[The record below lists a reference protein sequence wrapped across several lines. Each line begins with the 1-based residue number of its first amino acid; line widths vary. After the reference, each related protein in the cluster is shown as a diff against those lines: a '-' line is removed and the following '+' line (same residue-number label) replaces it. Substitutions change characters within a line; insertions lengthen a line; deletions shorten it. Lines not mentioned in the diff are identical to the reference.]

1 MGLQEVSSGFLRLWV
16 VCIHSNVRQTQS
28 TIQKSYIHEFSPDH
42 ASFQSIRMLSS
53 SSSLLTAC
61 CSCSKSSNLS
71 TIYKIKD
78 IVLSLFL
85 PLDAMSCLKL
95 TTLAFSSSFNWL
107 VILLFS
113 SLILAWVFILTSS
126 WDVVDGGI
134 CYEFL
139 RLLPLQHLPGNLAGE
154 SLYLPH
160 PPRFPLLRLV
170 HIASLGL
177 STRVLQLPFQSVH
190 LSQRSSSDKQRVIV
204 LKERRYQHY

>member
-1 MGLQEVSSGFLRLWV
+1 MLYVLCQVSALLDGVNRVPSYTAVETVFVAGGTLCQALPTQENLHSRELSASTPMGLQEVSSGFLRLWV
-16 VCIHSNVRQTQS
+16 VCIDRNVRQTQS

-85 PLDAMSCLKL
+85 PLDAMSCLML

-113 SLILAWVFILTSS
+113 SLILA
-126 WDVVDGGI
+126 
-134 CYEFL
+134 
-139 RLLPLQHLPGNLAGE
+139 
-154 SLYLPH
+154 
-160 PPRFPLLRLV
+160 
-170 HIASLGL
+170 
-177 STRVLQLPFQSVH
+177 
-190 LSQRSSSDKQRVIV
+190 
-204 LKERRYQHY
+204 